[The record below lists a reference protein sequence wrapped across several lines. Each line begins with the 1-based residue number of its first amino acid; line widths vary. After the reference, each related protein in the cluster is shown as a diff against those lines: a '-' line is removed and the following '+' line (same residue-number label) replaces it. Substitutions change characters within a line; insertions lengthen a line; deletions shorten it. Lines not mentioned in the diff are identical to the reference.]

1 MHSPRDGGATV
12 RLPGTEEECS
22 GRLIVTEDLGVGGVG
37 NRSQFHK
44 KINIEINRGLAP
56 AVNPTRRNAVWRGW
70 AFRANFMYILVL

>member
-12 RLPGTEEECS
+12 RLLGAEEECS

-44 KINIEINRGLAP
+44 KDQH
-56 AVNPTRRNAVWRGW
+56 
-70 AFRANFMYILVL
+70 